1 VQNYE
6 PCAVF
11 PHPEVQYNIALC
23 IKELQDEEQKERL
36 LALQKE
42 FKYGPCIGIQLD
54 MWTNPHTHVAYGGV
68 NAVTVREPLIFTSG
82 STGSAKKPPPQLKAV
97 SEVLDFDVFPLTQHT
112 GEAISEWL
120 QAILIKKGIVIS
132 SISGST
138 PDGAADGQKGMRMI
152 VGLGDKTD
160 TCNLHGLQS
169 SVMHSTGLRGSPCKN
184 LEFKLDLKAHNR
196 IAQLKNQSRQVS
208 DGIRNAQLAVD
219 IPLTKVLTT
228 VDTSST
234 RWGNEFEQV
243 QRDCVLRLIIDQVV
257 DAYKREHR
265 NKKDAIVEDDEEDPT
280 SRVGKAVP
288 ATALGLSG
296 DAWDRS
302 LEIEAFLDHPYTIK
316 DSIEHKGYVTGA
328 ISLFLLHNLKKG
340 CASDKPLQVKLF
352 PSTAKLVDRERQ
364 SEMRQSS
371 DLYELISTA
380 RKIMEN
386 ELALRF
392 FSERPSNTRLV
403 QIWMCKQYPA
413 EKWLPPEW
421 HTLAKGLYLTMLR
434 EAAKISGTGLRS
446 SPPRK
451 KKKSAAGGSSLLRNL
466 SDDDEEVAG
475 TSDFDTVT
483 DEAERWSKLDK
494 KIVSE
499 FKDDDGI
506 VNEFALLYECRD

>member
-1 VQNYE
+1 MWIRNVTCTDCARRCRARGIFSSNFGRKPLFRKYVQNYE

-364 SEMRQSS
+364 SERCASRVTCTSS
-371 DLYELISTA
+371 SQLRA
-380 RKIMEN
+380 RSWKTSWLCASSVSAPPT
-386 ELALRF
+386 LASSRF
-392 FSERPSNTRLV
+392 GCASNTRRRSG
-403 QIWMCKQYPA
+403 C
-413 EKWLPPEW
+413 
-421 HTLAKGLYLTMLR
+421 LR
-434 EAAKISGTGLRS
+434 SGTRSLR
-446 SPPRK
+446 
-451 KKKSAAGGSSLLRNL
+451 GC
-466 SDDDEEVAG
+466 
-475 TSDFDTVT
+475 T
-483 DEAERWSKLDK
+483 
-494 KIVSE
+494 
-499 FKDDDGI
+499 
-506 VNEFALLYECRD
+506 